1 MADQVVNTGMIHNE
15 VDLKLLI
22 LYVLRRLPSPVDMET
37 LFEICIC
44 DNGVEYFDYA
54 EYLHELADNGNIQVT
69 EDGEYVITE
78 KGRRNGEEVEN
89 SLPKSVRIAADAALA
104 PVAKLLLRYSL
115 VKAEQ
120 IESEYGP
127 QVHLALSDGEISLLD
142 LQIYC
147 GDVERAKV
155 IRRNF
160 RKNAESC
167 YTRILD
173 ILTENKRRIK

>member
-1 MADQVVNTGMIHNE
+1 MIHDE

-22 LYVLRRLPSPVDMET
+22 LYILRRLPSPVDMET

-54 EYLHELADNGNIQVT
+54 EYLHELTENGNVQT
-69 EDGEYVITE
+69 ADGEYVITD

-89 SLPKSVRIAADAALA
+89 SLPKSVRLAADKAIA

-115 VKAEQ
+115 IKAEQ
-120 IESEYGP
+120 VESEFGP
-127 QVHLALSDGEISLLD
+127 EVHLALSDGQINLLD
-142 LQIYC
+142 LRIYC
-147 GDVERAKV
+147 GDPERAKV

-160 RKNAESC
+160 RKNAEKC
-167 YTRILD
+167 YTRILE